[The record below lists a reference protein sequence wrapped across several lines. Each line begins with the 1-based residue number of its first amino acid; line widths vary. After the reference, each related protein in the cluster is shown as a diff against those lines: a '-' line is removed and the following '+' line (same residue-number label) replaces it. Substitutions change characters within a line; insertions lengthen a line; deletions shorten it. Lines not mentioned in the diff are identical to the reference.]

1 VEIYFFVVE
10 ENVKLQQE
18 IKEENNKEPF
28 NPLIMTRSRRIS
40 RPIDRYVTTHYGHLQ
55 TQSIESQKYSWD
67 SAKVIVNT
75 IAMINQ
81 QFA

>member
-1 VEIYFFVVE
+1 
-10 ENVKLQQE
+10 
-18 IKEENNKEPF
+18 
-28 NPLIMTRSRRIS
+28 MTRSRRIS
-40 RPIDRYVTTHYGHLQ
+40 RPIHRYATTHYGHLQ

-75 IAMINQ
+75 ITMINQ